1 MGSRH
6 ITGTAGIMK
15 GAPCVLAV
23 FLSLLLAASHAAPG
37 EMGPPPGQSPPH
49 PDPSQ
54 KPLSPPTT
62 TEAPMPSPPSYNDG
76 NVHWET
82 IKAGEHAAS
91 EMVAEG
97 KKAIEKAN
105 EVMEALEKELKN
117 QQEKSESSA
126 YSYRK

>member
-6 ITGTAGIMK
+6 LTGTSGIMK

-23 FLSLLLAASHAAPG
+23 LLSLMLAASNAAPG
-37 EMGPPPGQSPPH
+37 GMGPPPGQSPPH

-54 KPLSPPTT
+54 KPLSPPPT
-62 TEAPMPSPPSYNDG
+62 TEAPMPSPPSYND
-76 NVHWET
+76 
-82 IKAGEHAAS
+82 GEHAAS

>member
-37 EMGPPPGQSPPH
+37 GMGPPPGQSPPH

-54 KPLSPPTT
+54 KPLSPPPT

-76 NVHWET
+76 ET
-82 IKAGEHAAS
+82 IKAGEYAAS

>member
-1 MGSRH
+1 MGRRRL
-6 ITGTAGIMK
+6 TAGIMK
-15 GAPCVLAV
+15 GTPCVFAV
-23 FLSLLLAASHAAPG
+23 LLSLLLAASHAAPG
-37 EMGPPPGQSPPH
+37 VMGPPPGQSPPH
-49 PDPSQ
+49 PEP
-54 KPLSPPTT
+54 PHPAPTTEAAVPSPPTF
-62 TEAPMPSPPSYNDG
+62 NDG
-76 NVHWET
+76 ET
-82 IKAGEHAAS
+82 VKAGERAAS